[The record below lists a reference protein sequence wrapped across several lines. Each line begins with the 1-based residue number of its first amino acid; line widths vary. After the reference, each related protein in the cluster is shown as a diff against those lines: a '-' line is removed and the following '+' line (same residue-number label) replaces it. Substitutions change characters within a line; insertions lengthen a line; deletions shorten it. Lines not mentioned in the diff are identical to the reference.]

1 LRLDGIA
8 VDVMEP
14 LTIRHEL
21 SDDYEGTAT
30 KPMLPNKPR
39 SVRRVNDRR
48 VLNGIFGF
56 LRSGVAGAAQSEWMT
71 RPQFYKAAD
80 FRGFFDPTK
89 RWMTALRRPG
99 FVRCLPKADIRHFRD
114 GLSERPSPTMDR
126 VRC

>member
-1 LRLDGIA
+1 
-8 VDVMEP
+8 
-14 LTIRHEL
+14 
-21 SDDYEGTAT
+21 
-30 KPMLPNKPR
+30 MLPNKPR
-39 SVRRVNDRR
+39 GVRRVNDRR
-48 VLNGIFGF
+48 VHNGIFGF
-56 LRSGVAGAAQSEWMT
+56 CVQVRHGGRRTKRVDDP
-71 RPQFYKAAD
+71 PQFYKAAV